1 MGGGRLPKTKGSG
14 IMVSEF
20 VEENGGF
27 LKFIDAE
34 FTRARESNPE
44 ITQSAQQLLEYG
56 AEKEGYWT
64 GDRFMKMLQIF
75 SISNMTRT
83 TTLLCGCSIKA
94 AATESSRKSTFGE
107 KHPGQRW
114 GAKEGEGHSV
124 GKQTTEKW

>member
-20 VEENGGF
+20 VDENGGF
-27 LKFIDAE
+27 LKFTDAE

-94 AATESSRKSTFGE
+94 AATESSRK
-107 KHPGQRW
+107 KHIW
-114 GAKEGEGHSV
+114 
-124 GKQTTEKW
+124 